1 MKQRLSLNGRRLVL
15 LAVLLPL
22 LGLFLFVVLRAGPLA
37 PVPVVAATVEE
48 RALTPALFGIGTV
61 AARYTYRIGPTVA
74 GRVQQVNVE
83 VGERVRA
90 GQVLGAMD
98 PVDLDERLA
107 AQQAAQLRAK
117 ANVAAAQAQVAD
129 VSARR
134 AYAAAQ
140 AERYEQLLRAN
151 TVSADAVEA
160 KRQELQVAEAGLTAA
175 RANLEAA
182 RQELGRVQAEQAA
195 LVQQRDNLRL
205 LAPVDGLVTARAADP
220 GTTVLAGQPVV
231 ELVDPA
237 SLWVHV
243 RFDQLRAAGLR
254 AGLPAQIVLRSQAMQ
269 PLAGKVLRIEPLA
282 DAQTEEFLAKVVF
295 DTLPDAPPPI
305 GELAEVTVAQ
315 PALPPMPVV
324 PTASVQRVDGRLGVW
339 RIVNDALEFATV
351 ELGASDLD
359 GRVQIRSGLQAG
371 ERVVAY
377 SQRALAARHRIT
389 LVERLPGVAP

>member
-22 LGLFLFVVLRAGPLA
+22 LGLFVFVMLRAGPLA

-74 GRVQQVNVE
+74 GRVRQVGVE

-90 GQVLGAMD
+90 GQVLGEMD

-107 AQQAAQLRAK
+107 AQQAAQLRAR

-129 VSARR
+129 ISARR
-134 AYAAAQ
+134 TYAAAQ

-160 KRQELQVAEAGLTAA
+160 KRQELQVAEAGLAAA
-175 RANLEAA
+175 RANLEAT

-254 AGLPAQIVLRSQAMQ
+254 AGLPAQVVLRSQAMQ

-295 DTLPDAPPPI
+295 DTLPDTLPPI

-315 PALPPMPVV
+315 PALPPAPVV
-324 PTASVQRVDGRLGVW
+324 PTASVQRIDGRLGVW
-339 RIVNDALEFATV
+339 RIVNNALEFAPV

-359 GRVQIRSGLQAG
+359 GQVQIRSGLQAG

-377 SQRALAARHRIT
+377 SQRALTARHRIT
-389 LVERLPGVAP
+389 LVDRLPGVAP

>member
-22 LGLFLFVVLRAGPLA
+22 IGLFVFVMLRAGPLA
-37 PVPVVAATVEE
+37 PVPVVAVTVEE

-74 GRVQQVNVE
+74 GRVKQVAVE

-90 GQVLGAMD
+90 GQVLGEMD

-107 AQQAAQLRAK
+107 AQQAAQLRAR
-117 ANVAAAQAQVAD
+117 ANVAAAQAQMAD

-134 AYAAAQ
+134 TYAAAQ

-160 KRQELQVAEAGLTAA
+160 KRQELQVAEAGLNAA
-175 RANLEAA
+175 RANLEAV

-231 ELVDPA
+231 EVVDPT

-269 PLAGKVLRIEPLA
+269 PLAGTVLRIEPLA
-282 DAQTEEFLAKVVF
+282 DAVTEEFLAKVVF
-295 DTLPDAPPPI
+295 DTLPDTLPPI

-315 PALPPMPVV
+315 PALAPTPVV

-339 RIVNDALEFATV
+339 RIVNDALEFAPV

>member
-1 MKQRLSLNGRRLVL
+1 MKKRLSMNGRRLAL

-22 LGLFLFVVLRAGPLA
+22 AGLFVWVVTRAGPLA

-61 AARYTYRIGPTVA
+61 AARYTYRIGPTAA
-74 GRVQQVNVE
+74 GRVRQVNVE
-83 VGERVRA
+83 VGQHVRA
-90 GQVLGAMD
+90 GQVLGEMD
-98 PVDLDERLA
+98 PVDLDERIA
-107 AQQAAQLRAK
+107 AQRAAQLRAR
-117 ANVAAAQAQVAD
+117 ASVAAAEAQVAD

-160 KRQELQVAEAGLTAA
+160 KRQELQVAEAGLRAA

-182 RQELGRVQAEQAA
+182 RQELGRVQAEHDA
-195 LVQQRDNLRL
+195 LVQQRANLRL

-220 GTTVLAGQPVV
+220 GTTLIAGQPVV

-237 SLWVHV
+237 SLWVNV

-254 AGLPAQIVLRSQAMQ
+254 AGLPARIVLRSQAMQ
-269 PLAGKVLRIEPLA
+269 PLAGRVLRIEPLA
-282 DAQTEEFLAKVVF
+282 DAVTEEFLAKVVF
-295 DTLPDAPPPI
+295 DILPDSLPPI

-315 PALPPMPVV
+315 TALPPLPVV
-324 PTASVQRVDGRLGVW
+324 PAAAVQRVDGRLGVW
-339 RIVNDALEFATV
+339 RISDATLVFTPV
-351 ELGASDLD
+351 ELGAGDLD
-359 GRVQIRSGLQAG
+359 GWVQVRSGLRAG
-371 ERVVAY
+371 ERVVVY
-377 SQRALAARHRIT
+377 SQRALAAHHRIE
-389 LVERLPGVAP
+389 LVDRLPGVRT

>member
-74 GRVQQVNVE
+74 GRVQQVSVE

-90 GQVLGAMD
+90 GQVLGEMD

-151 TVSADAVEA
+151 TVSADAAEA

-182 RQELGRVQAEQAA
+182 RQELGRVQAEQAG

-231 ELVDPA
+231 EVVDPA

-254 AGLPAQIVLRSQAMQ
+254 AGLPAQVVLRSQAMQ
-269 PLAGKVLRIEPLA
+269 PLAGTVLRIEPLA
-282 DAQTEEFLAKVVF
+282 DAQTEEFLAKVVL
-295 DTLPDAPPPI
+295 DTLPATLPPI

-315 PALPPMPVV
+315 PALPPAPVV

-339 RIVNDALEFATV
+339 RIVNDALEFAAV

-359 GRVQIRSGLQAG
+359 GRVQIRSGVQAG

>member
-22 LGLFLFVVLRAGPLA
+22 LGLFVFVVLRAGPLA

-74 GRVQQVNVE
+74 GRVQQVSVE

-90 GQVLGAMD
+90 GQVLGEMD

-107 AQQAAQLRAK
+107 AQQAAQLRAR

-134 AYAAAQ
+134 TYAAAQ
-140 AERYEQLLRAN
+140 AERYEQLLHAH
-151 TVSADAVEA
+151 TVSTDAVEA

-182 RQELGRVQAEQAA
+182 RQELERVQAEQAA

-231 ELVDPA
+231 EVVDPA

-243 RFDQLRAAGLR
+243 RFDQLRASGLR
-254 AGLPAQIVLRSQAMQ
+254 AGLPAQVVLRSQAMQ

-295 DTLPDAPPPI
+295 DVLPATLPPI

-324 PTASVQRVDGRLGVW
+324 PSASVQRVDGRLGVW
-339 RIVNDALEFATV
+339 RIVNDALEFAVV

-359 GRVQIRSGLQAG
+359 GWVQIRSGLQAG

-377 SQRALAARHRIT
+377 SQRALAARHRIA

>member
-22 LGLFLFVVLRAGPLA
+22 LGLFVFVMLRAGPLA
-37 PVPVVAATVEE
+37 PVPVVAVTVEE

-74 GRVQQVNVE
+74 GRVKQVSVE

-90 GQVLGAMD
+90 GQVLGEMD

-107 AQQAAQLRAK
+107 AQQAAQLRAR

-129 VSARR
+129 INARR
-134 AYAAAQ
+134 TYAAAQ

-151 TVSADAVEA
+151 TISADAVEA

-182 RQELGRVQAEQAA
+182 RQELGRVQAEQAG

-295 DTLPDAPPPI
+295 DTLPETLPPI

-315 PALPPMPVV
+315 PALPPAPVV

-339 RIVNDALEFATV
+339 RIVNDALEFAAV

>member
-22 LGLFLFVVLRAGPLA
+22 LGLFAFVVLRAGPLA
-37 PVPVVAATVEE
+37 PVPVVAVTVEE

-61 AARYTYRIGPTVA
+61 EARHTYRIGPTVP
-74 GRVQQVNVE
+74 GRVRQVTVE
-83 VGERVRA
+83 VGDRVRA
-90 GQVLGAMD
+90 GQVLGEMD
-98 PVDLDERLA
+98 PVDLDERLN
-107 AQQAAQLRAK
+107 AQQAAQLRAR

-129 VSARR
+129 GSARR
-134 AYAAAQ
+134 TYAAAQ
-140 AERYEQLLRAN
+140 AERFEQLLRAN

-160 KRQELQVAEAGLTAA
+160 KRQELQVAEAGLNAA

-295 DTLPDAPPPI
+295 DTLPDTLPPI

-315 PALPPMPVV
+315 PALPPAPVV
-324 PTASVQRVDGRLGVW
+324 PTASVQRLDGRLGVW
-339 RIVNDALEFATV
+339 RIIDRALEFVPV

-359 GRVQIRSGLQAG
+359 GRVQIRSGLQTG

-377 SQRALAARHRIT
+377 SQRALATRHRIK

>member
-22 LGLFLFVVLRAGPLA
+22 LGLFVFVMLRAGPLA
-37 PVPVVAATVEE
+37 PVPVVAVTVEE

-83 VGERVRA
+83 VGERVHA
-90 GQVLGAMD
+90 GQVLGEMD

-107 AQQAAQLRAK
+107 AQQAAQLRAR

-134 AYAAAQ
+134 TYAAAQ

-151 TVSADAVEA
+151 TVSADAAEA

-231 ELVDPA
+231 EVVDPA

-254 AGLPAQIVLRSQAMQ
+254 AGLPAQVVLRSQAMQ

-295 DTLPDAPPPI
+295 DTLPETLPPI

-315 PALPPMPVV
+315 PALPPAPVV
-324 PTASVQRVDGRLGVW
+324 PTASVQHVDGRLGVW
-339 RIVNDALEFATV
+339 RIVNDALEFAAV

-389 LVERLPGVAP
+389 LVDRLPGVAP

>member
-22 LGLFLFVVLRAGPLA
+22 LGLFVFVMLRAGPLA
-37 PVPVVAATVEE
+37 PVPVVAVTVEE

-74 GRVQQVNVE
+74 GRVKQVSVE

-90 GQVLGAMD
+90 GQVLGEMD
-98 PVDLDERLA
+98 PVDLNERLA
-107 AQQAAQLRAK
+107 AQQAAQLRAR

-129 VSARR
+129 INARR
-134 AYAAAQ
+134 TYAAAQ
-140 AERYEQLLRAN
+140 AERYEQLLHAN

-182 RQELGRVQAEQAA
+182 RQELGRVQAEQAG

-231 ELVDPA
+231 EVVDPA

-269 PLAGKVLRIEPLA
+269 PLTGKVLRIEPLA

-295 DTLPDAPPPI
+295 DTLPETLPPI

-315 PALPPMPVV
+315 PALPPAPVV

-339 RIVNDALEFATV
+339 RIVNDALEFAAV

-359 GRVQIRSGLQAG
+359 GRVQIHSGLQAG

-389 LVERLPGVAP
+389 LVDRLPGVAP